1 MKKILLCSYRDW
13 SNNICTYLE
22 TDFAD
27 EDLIIIRCNTQ
38 KKFLKLI
45 KTNFFDYIFFLGWS
59 DIIQKDI
66 VDNNFCICL
75 HPSLLPKY
83 RGGSPLQHQIIND
96 EKEIGVTLFRMD
108 QFLDRGEILYQQPFY
123 VEDADNLRDIYHNI
137 TQIGYDGVRWI
148 VDCMLKDIKID
159 LKLQDDDSSTY
170 FKRRTPEMS
179 EIKQKDFGNL
189 TAKDIHNKVRCLQ
202 DPYPNAYI
210 LCKDN
215 TKLYITNT
223 KI

>member
-1 MKKILLCSYRDW
+1 MKKILLCSYRNW

-59 DIIQKDI
+59 DII
-66 VDNNFCICL
+66 
-75 HPSLLPKY
+75 
-83 RGGSPLQHQIIND
+83 
-96 EKEIGVTLFRMD
+96 
-108 QFLDRGEILYQQPFY
+108 QQPFY